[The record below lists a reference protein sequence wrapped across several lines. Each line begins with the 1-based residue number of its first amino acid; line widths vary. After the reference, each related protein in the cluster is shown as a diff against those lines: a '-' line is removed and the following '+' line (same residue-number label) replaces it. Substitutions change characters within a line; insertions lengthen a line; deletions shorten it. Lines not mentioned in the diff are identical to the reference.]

1 MNKFSHLNIH
11 SQYSIS
17 DGLVRLDELSSKA
30 KDLNFESIA
39 ITDDSNLFG
48 FVKFYK
54 EMRNKGIKPIC
65 GVNFNSVKDIRDN
78 SESGKLTLYAKNF
91 EGYRNLTKL
100 VSKSHI
106 EGRIRSIP
114 HLKLEW
120 LKDLNEGL
128 ILLSGD
134 MEGHIADAILK
145 NNFELAEARIDFFK
159 KIFNEDFFIE
169 ISRLGREREEDYIN
183 IVSSIAAKVKIPLV
197 ATNQVRFMEEEE
209 FEAHETRVCIQNG
222 NVLSDPARKKN
233 YLSTQ
238 YFKSTDEMFE
248 LFEDI
253 PEALENSYLISQKCN
268 LVIELGKYILP
279 DFETPNGETEDDY
292 LKKISIE
299 GLHKIFGDEVK
310 EDYFSRLDFELS
322 VIQKMGYSGYFLI
335 VADFV
340 NWAKGNDVPVGPGR
354 GS

>member
-54 EMRNKGIKPIC
+54 EMRDKGIKPIC
-65 GVNFNSVKDIRDN
+65 GVNFNSVKDISDN

-159 KIFNEDFFIE
+159 KIYKK
-169 ISRLGREREEDYIN
+169 LGSQSHRDCDL
-183 IVSSIAAKVKIPLV
+183 AASM
-197 ATNQVRFMEEEE
+197 T
-209 FEAHETRVCIQNG
+209 
-222 NVLSDPARKKN
+222 
-233 YLSTQ
+233 
-238 YFKSTDEMFE
+238 
-248 LFEDI
+248 
-253 PEALENSYLISQKCN
+253 
-268 LVIELGKYILP
+268 
-279 DFETPNGETEDDY
+279 
-292 LKKISIE
+292 
-299 GLHKIFGDEVK
+299 LHT
-310 EDYFSRLDFELS
+310 
-322 VIQKMGYSGYFLI
+322 
-335 VADFV
+335 
-340 NWAKGNDVPVGPGR
+340 
-354 GS
+354 